1 MKSNSPASI
10 RILIGKFGLLGLA
23 LALALAA
30 LAACGGSAGDTTP
43 AAVEPSVTADAP
55 PAAQVAPPFA
65 LPNAA
70 GETVSLASYAGRS
83 NVVLIFYRGFW

>member
-1 MKSNSPASI
+1 MTANSPV
-10 RILIGKFGLLGLA
+10 RILASKFGLPGLA

-30 LAACGGSAGDTTP
+30 LAACGPAAGGVTP
-43 AAVEPSVTADAP
+43 AATIQPSAVAETP
-55 PAAQVAPPFA
+55 PAAPVAPPFA

-83 NVVLIFYRGFW
+83 NVVLVFYRGFW

>member
-1 MKSNSPASI
+1 MKSNSPAKI
-10 RILIGKFGLLGLA
+10 MMGKFSLPGLA
-23 LALALAA
+23 LALAIVA
-30 LAACGGSAGDTTP
+30 LDACGPAAGGVTP
-43 AAVEPSVTADAP
+43 AATIQPSVAAETP

>member
-1 MKSNSPASI
+1 MKSDSPARIVI
-10 RILIGKFGLLGLA
+10 RKFGLPGLA
-23 LALALAA
+23 LVMAIVG
-30 LAACGGSAGDTTP
+30 LAACGPAAGGVTP
-43 AAVEPSVTADAP
+43 AATIQPSAAAETP

-83 NVVLIFYRGFW
+83 NVVLVFYRGFW

>member
-1 MKSNSPASI
+1 MKSNSPAKI
-10 RILIGKFGLLGLA
+10 MIGKFGPPVLA

-30 LAACGGSAGDTTP
+30 LAACGPSAGGVTP
-43 AAVEPSVTADAP
+43 AATIQPSAAAETP
-55 PAAQVAPPFA
+55 PAAPVAPLFA

>member
-1 MKSNSPASI
+1 MKSNSPAKI
-10 RILIGKFGLLGLA
+10 MIGKFGLPGLA

-30 LAACGGSAGDTTP
+30 LAACGPAAGGVTP
-43 AAVEPSVTADAP
+43 AATIQPSAAAETP
-55 PAAQVAPPFA
+55 PAAPVAPPFA

-83 NVVLIFYRGFW
+83 NVVLVFYRGFW